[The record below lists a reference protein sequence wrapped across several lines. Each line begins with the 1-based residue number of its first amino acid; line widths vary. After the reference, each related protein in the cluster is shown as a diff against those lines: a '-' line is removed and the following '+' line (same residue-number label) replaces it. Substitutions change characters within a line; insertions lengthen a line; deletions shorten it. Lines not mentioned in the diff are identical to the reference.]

1 MCGLV
6 YGVVCGLGE
15 AMAQDCLQN
24 GPQTTFCLSA
34 VKWFSFV
41 SAVKWFSL
49 VARGLVLGL
58 V

>member
-34 VKWFSFV
+34 VKWFSLV

-49 VARGLVLGL
+49 VCGSKMV
-58 V
+58 